1 MEYKNIEVHIQKAKL
16 VDNNKDMKVKLA
28 DKVMD
33 QDPYIEQEKMN
44 KKPKKN
50 CKRPNR
56 LEVPHQD

>member
-1 MEYKNIEVHIQKAKL
+1 
-16 VDNNKDMKVKLA
+16 
-28 DKVMD
+28 MD

>member
-44 KKPKKN
+44 KKLKKN